1 MSSPATKLEEQMLL
15 SVPEVAAL
23 VGASKAHVWR
33 LNSSGRFGPALL
45 HLGRLRKVR
54 RVEVI
59 AWINAGC
66 PPRARWEWE
75 PMKGGCRCAQ

>member
-1 MSSPATKLEEQMLL
+1 MSSPVAESKERILL
-15 SVPEVAAL
+15 SVPEVAML
-23 VGASKAHVWR
+23 VGASRAHVWR
-33 LNSSGRFGPALL
+33 MISSGRFGPTLL

-66 PPRARWEWE
+66 PPRSKWEW
-75 PMKGGCRCAQ
+75 KG